1 VDSGAP
7 GNLGPSPTV
16 VYERSQPDSNRRP
29 LGAITEK
36 GEAPRWLRP
45 AQATLRKFRSL
56 KFSQFGSTDGITA
69 GVFAWVAAVSI
80 QPRDAEF
87 RVMPDR
93 TVSPQSA
100 SPEASRSVQAIDRN
114 VPEPWL
120 LLLF

>member
-1 VDSGAP
+1 MSETFA
-7 GNLGPSPTV
+7 
-16 VYERSQPDSNRRP
+16 RSQVISRFAALETARTGDL

-36 GEAPRWLRP
+36 GEAPRWLRL

-69 GVFAWVAAVSI
+69 GVIAWVAAVSI
-80 QPRDAEF
+80 QPHDAEF
-87 RVMPDR
+87 RIMPDR
-93 TVSPQSA
+93 TVSPHSA
-100 SPEASRSVQAIDRN
+100 SPAASCSVQAIDRN

>member
-1 VDSGAP
+1 MELAG
-7 GNLGPSPTV
+7 
-16 VYERSQPDSNRRP
+16 
-29 LGAITEK
+29 
-36 GEAPRWLRP
+36 
-45 AQATLRKFRSL
+45 LRKFRSL
-56 KFSQFGSTDGITA
+56 KFSQFGSTDGISA
-69 GVFAWVAAVSI
+69 GVIAWVAPVSI

-100 SPEASRSVQAIDRN
+100 SPEASCSVQAIDRN